1 MIKETIPLEASG
13 QFPRLIL
20 DYYSGR
26 EDMQVFYDYPPTL
39 NGLKGRL
46 EARTIQSCDRDLLSM
61 AIEDQK
67 GALEFSALQRK
78 NLEALRSGKGY
89 TVCTGHQLCLFTG
102 PMFMLHKIASTISLA
117 EHLNKEVGEEATI
130 VPIFWLATEDHDI
143 AEVDHAHLFNKTL
156 TFNPGYEGPAGRMP
170 LKGIEQVLNELAEI
184 LGDSEQAQSIM
195 AKVRASYSENHNLA
209 QATSHFVNTLFAE
222 SGLLILDA
230 DRRELKRPF
239 MDMMI
244 MELEESFV
252 STSMEPTLKM
262 LESRGE
268 KVQATPREVNLFY
281 MRDDLRSRIIEED
294 GEYST
299 AEGGYHWE
307 KEVIMAELESHPE
320 RFSPN
325 VVFRPLY
332 QELLLPNL
340 AYIGGPGEL
349 SYWLQLKGGFHAL
362 GWTMPVLILRDSL
375 IWLDAKSLEKWTSS
389 GFEVKDLFRSEDE
402 LQKTYA
408 LTHAEEDVDLLAEK
422 ETLIHHFDKLIEKSS
437 RVDNGLVQFA
447 KAERQ
452 RLENAV
458 DTLEKKMVRAEKKK
472 QSDALGRITQLKHK
486 FFPDGALQERK
497 ENFLPLWLRYGDSYF
512 NELHSQCNPL
522 EPGVKVIIE
531 P

>member
-1 MIKETIPLEASG
+1 MIKETISLETSG

-26 EDMQVFYDYPPTL
+26 EDMESFYDFPPTL
-39 NGLKGRL
+39 EGLKARL
-46 EARTIQSCDRDLLSM
+46 EARISQACDRELLCRSIEEQQGSM
-61 AIEDQK
+61 NLSDRQK
-67 GALEFSALQRK
+67 G
-78 NLEALRSGKGY
+78 NLEALRTGKGY
-89 TVCTGHQLCLFTG
+89 TVSTGHQLCLFTG
-102 PMFMLHKIASTISLA
+102 PMFMLHKIASTIALA
-117 EHLNKEVGEEATI
+117 ERMNKEVGGETTI

-156 TFNPGYEGPAGRMP
+156 TFNPDYEGPAGRMP
-170 LKGIEQVLNELAEI
+170 LMGIEEVLSELADI
-184 LGDSEQAQSIM
+184 LGDSEHARSIM
-195 AKVRASYSENHNLA
+195 DKVRNSYSEKYNLA
-209 QATSHFVNTLFAE
+209 QATQHFVNTLFAE

-230 DRRELKRPF
+230 DSHELKRPF
-239 MDMMI
+239 IPLMKK
-244 MELEESFV
+244 ELEESFV
-252 STSMEPTLKM
+252 STAMESALGM

-281 MRDDLRSRIIEED
+281 MRDDLRSRIIYED

-307 KEVIMAELESHPE
+307 KEVILAELESHPE

-349 SYWLQLKGGFHAL
+349 SYWLQLKGVFHAA
-362 GWTMPVLILRDSL
+362 GWTLPVLILRDSL
-375 IWLDAKSLEKWTSS
+375 IWMDAKSLEKWNDL
-389 GFEVKDLFRSEDE
+389 GFSIKDLFRSEDE
-402 LQKTYA
+402 LQKAYA
-408 LTHAEEDVDLLAEK
+408 LTHAEEDVDLIAEK
-422 ETLIHHFDKLIEKSS
+422 ESLIHHFDKLIEKSS

-472 QSDALGRITQLKHK
+472 HSDALNRISQLKSK
-486 FFPDGALQERK
+486 FLPEGALQERK
-497 ENFLPLWLRYGDSYF
+497 ENFLPLWLRYGQDYF
-512 NELHSQCNPL
+512 SELHSMCNPL
-522 EPGVKVIIE
+522 EPGVKVLIE
-531 P
+531 Q